1 MELPL
6 QSMRIEA
13 ERWHKLKNYSLWTLK
28 WSPVIIVGTAV
39 GIGPGILVA
48 SGYGMYKGILSVRDR
63 RKAKQKK
70 KEQAE
75 KDENANREM
84 ESTMLSSA

>member
-1 MELPL
+1 M
-6 QSMRIEA
+6 
-13 ERWHKLKNYSLWTLK
+13 
-28 WSPVIIVGTAV
+28 GTAV

-48 SGYGMYKGILSVRDR
+48 SGYGVYRGILSVRDR
-63 RKAKQKK
+63 RKAKQKR

-84 ESTMLSSA
+84 GLTMLSSA